1 MSKKTSV
8 SDFITSAA
16 SLDQCPL
23 HTLQEIAV
31 VGRSNVGKSS
41 LLNKILK
48 RDLVKVSQ
56 TPGKTQLINFFS
68 KEGKYCLVDLPG
80 YGYAKLSKETVETW
94 KEMIEGYLVG
104 REQLIGVLMLIDIR
118 RMFEEEEKLL
128 LKSLK
133 QLNLPIAFVFT
144 KSDKL
149 NSTELRKMTQ
159 ECSKKY
165 KPSFFVS
172 SLKDTGV
179 VELEDY
185 IYRKWVINK

>member
-1 MSKKTSV
+1 MSKKTPL

-23 HTLQEIAV
+23 HSLQEIAV

-80 YGYAKLSKETVETW
+80 YGYAKLSKDTVETW

-104 REQLIGVLMLIDIR
+104 REQLVGVLMLVDIR

-133 QLNLPIAFVFT
+133 QLNLPLVFVFT

-149 NSTELRKMTQ
+149 NSSELRKMTQ
-159 ECSKKY
+159 EFSRKY

-185 IYRKWVINK
+185 IYREWIR